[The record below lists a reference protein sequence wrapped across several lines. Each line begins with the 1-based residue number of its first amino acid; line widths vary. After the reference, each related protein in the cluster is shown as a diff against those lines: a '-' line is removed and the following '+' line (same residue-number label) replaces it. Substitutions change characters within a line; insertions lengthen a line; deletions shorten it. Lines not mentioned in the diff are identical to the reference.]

1 MNASTLTVACV
12 VFFYSAWADPAS
24 TAYAAGPQQASAN
37 IEQESGSVFTSILR
51 VIIKWIFPVC
61 AAYCFLHGVIGKGVK
76 RGEWDMAAICVIASV
91 ALALFPKM
99 LTALFKVDL

>member
-1 MNASTLTVACV
+1 MKVL
-12 VFFYSAWADPAS
+12 VFGIVGLLLLAGGADA
-24 TAYAAGPQQASAN
+24 QQAGGN
-37 IEQESGSVFTSILR
+37 IEQESGSVFSSILQ
-51 VIIKWIFPVC
+51 VVVKWVFPVC

-99 LTALFKVDL
+99 LSALFKVNL

>member
-1 MNASTLTVACV
+1 MKVLVFGILGLVLLSGVAE
-12 VFFYSAWADPAS
+12 A
-24 TAYAAGPQQASAN
+24 QQVNTN
-37 IEQESGSVFTSILR
+37 IEQESGSVFTSILH
-51 VIIKWIFPVC
+51 VVVKWVFPVC

-99 LTALFKVDL
+99 LTALFKVTL

>member
-1 MNASTLTVACV
+1 MKVVTLGFVGMLLLAG
-12 VFFYSAWADPAS
+12 
-24 TAYAAGPQQASAN
+24 AAEAQQAVTN
-37 IEQESGSVFTSILR
+37 IEQESGTVFTSILH
-51 VIIKWIFPVC
+51 VVVKWVFPVC

-99 LTALFKVDL
+99 LTALFKVTL

>member
-1 MNASTLTVACV
+1 MKVLAIGILGTLLLAG
-12 VFFYSAWADPAS
+12 
-24 TAYAAGPQQASAN
+24 AAQAQQAGTN
-37 IEQESGSVFTSILR
+37 IEQESGSVFSSILH
-51 VIIKWIFPVC
+51 VVVKWVFPVC

-99 LTALFKVDL
+99 LTALFKVTL

>member
-1 MNASTLTVACV
+1 MNV
-12 VFFYSAWADPAS
+12 VRVGLLSLLILS
-24 TAYAAGPQQASAN
+24 GTAEARQTTAN
-37 IEQESGSVFTSILR
+37 IEQESGSVFSSILH
-51 VIIKWIFPVC
+51 VVVQWVFPVC

-99 LTALFKVDL
+99 LTALFKVTL

>member
-1 MNASTLTVACV
+1 MKVLAIGILGMLLLAG
-12 VFFYSAWADPAS
+12 
-24 TAYAAGPQQASAN
+24 AAQAQQAGTN
-37 IEQESGSVFTSILR
+37 IEQESGSVFSSILH
-51 VIIKWIFPVC
+51 VVVKWVFPVC

-99 LTALFKVDL
+99 LTALFKVTL

>member
-1 MNASTLTVACV
+1 VDTRKEIAMKVMILGVMGLML
-12 VFFYSAWADPAS
+12 F
-24 TAYAAGPQQASAN
+24 AGMAEAQQAGTS
-37 IEQESGSVFTSILR
+37 IEQESGSVFTSILN
-51 VIIKWIFPVC
+51 VVIKWIFPVC

-99 LTALFKVDL
+99 LTALFKVNL

>member
-1 MNASTLTVACV
+1 MKVLTLGILGMLLLAGVAE
-12 VFFYSAWADPAS
+12 A
-24 TAYAAGPQQASAN
+24 QQAGTN
-37 IEQESGSVFTSILR
+37 IEQESGSVFSSILH
-51 VIIKWIFPVC
+51 VVVKWVFPVC

-99 LTALFKVDL
+99 LTALFKVAL

>member
-1 MNASTLTVACV
+1 MKVMAFGLFGLLLLAG
-12 VFFYSAWADPAS
+12 
-24 TAYAAGPQQASAN
+24 AAEAQQAGAN
-37 IEQESGSVFTSILR
+37 IEQESGSVFTSILHVVVR
-51 VIIKWIFPVC
+51 WVFPVC

-99 LTALFKVDL
+99 LSALFKVSL

>member
-1 MNASTLTVACV
+1 MKVLTLGILGTLLLAG
-12 VFFYSAWADPAS
+12 
-24 TAYAAGPQQASAN
+24 AAQAQQVGTN
-37 IEQESGSVFTSILR
+37 IEQESGSVFTSILH
-51 VIIKWIFPVC
+51 VVVKWVFPVC

-99 LTALFKVDL
+99 LTALFKVTL

>member
-1 MNASTLTVACV
+1 MKVLTLGILCMVLLAG
-12 VFFYSAWADPAS
+12 
-24 TAYAAGPQQASAN
+24 AAEAQQAGTN
-37 IEQESGSVFTSILR
+37 IEQESGSVFSSILN
-51 VIIKWIFPVC
+51 VVVKWVFPVC

-99 LTALFKVDL
+99 LTALFKVTL